1 MDQNI
6 FNFTNQKIISNNNN
20 LLLELL
26 NELLNIKKNSKDK
39 ILIKVLGNITNKL
52 NKIICENKKNFEAI
66 INGIYQINKKLDKN
80 EDPGK
85 ELKYKNGKYKGQVL
99 KGKMEGK
106 GTFNYSDGERYEGD
120 FRNDK
125 KEGKG
130 IYYFNNG
137 NRMMGDYYNGKPI
150 GKHVMLTEN
159 GDVEIENY

>member
-52 NKIICENKKNFEAI
+52 NKIICENKKIFEAI

-106 GTFNYSDGERYEGD
+106 GTFNYNDGDRYVGD

-130 IYYFNNG
+130 ILYWSSG
-137 NRMMGDYYNGKPI
+137 NRYEGEFKNGAYD
-150 GKHVMLTEN
+150 GRE
-159 GDVEIENY
+159 